1 MLSINMDDV
10 MQVVSNIQN
19 YLIAFGVVLVL
30 ALLVMFAVRKMPK
43 AKKKMIRAQS
53 GLAILLALA
62 IVVNL
67 ICTGPMSTMLDLVS
81 GEGSISEETSAEAT
95 ELVNEITQEGI
106 VLAQNDDNILPVASG
121 SKLNVFGWASTSP
134 CYGGTGSGALNDAYP
149 VTDLLTGL
157 HDAGIE
163 TNDELSK
170 FYTDYCS
177 TRPSVGMAQQDW
189 TLPEPNVS
197 LYTDEMMA
205 NAKEYSD
212 TAMVVITRVGGEGA
226 DLPTDM
232 SAVVDGSWVRRVAD
246 YRGSQRGAGYY
257 NGTYDDTLNEGNDWD
272 AGDHFLQLSNREE
285 ELIDLVTSN
294 FDNVI
299 VVYNGANAFEMDW
312 VKNYPQ
318 IKGVLLC
325 PGTGQSGFEGFG
337 RVVAGEVN
345 PSGHTTATFAAN
357 SLSAP
362 SAENFGLHAYNY
374 GSKTPRAAGDS
385 FVSYNE
391 GIYVGY
397 RYYET
402 RYEDTILG
410 QGNADSTVGTK
421 ASTDGW
427 NYAEEV
433 CFPFGYG
440 LSYTNYE
447 YNLDKLDYNSDTD
460 TFTATVTV
468 SNTGDRDGKATVE
481 LYAQTPYTDYDKQNN
496 VEKSSIQLLG
506 YDKIDVAAGASET
519 VTVDVPG
526 YFLASYD
533 ANGAKGY
540 ILDAGDYYFAVGN
553 GAHEALNNV
562 LAAKC
567 GDAVAGKLI
576 DQDGNVVTGNTA
588 AVATWTAP
596 NTEVDTQK
604 YRNSRYNSDV
614 EVTNTFDDA
623 DVNYWANDDE
633 KITYLSRSAWDT
645 TYPTTL
651 ETLTVNDKLYNGLNM
666 QTYVKAADAKSVSDF
681 NLGVELDE
689 KINFS
694 DMIGVA
700 FDDPKWNDF
709 LSQLT
714 LSDLLINMGDSKGIK
729 AVKAVNKPGCTI
741 VDGPEGMNG
750 QFKYG
755 DRRNC
760 TGWATLPIVGATWN
774 HDVQTRFGEMYGEDA
789 LYASIPIAYAPGADT
804 LRSPYSGRTSEYF
817 SEDGVLSYYAAKAVS
832 HGMRNKGLIGT
843 VKHFFL
849 NEQEAGRQG
858 ISTFANEQSIR
869 EIYMRA
875 FEGSLAEG
883 DSLGVMTAYNR
894 IGVMYAAANQGI
906 QHILRDEWNY
916 GGYIIDDALT
926 ASEYS
931 SAPEMLMAGNNI
943 FCLDTARPNEIEKLI
958 TSTDDGDLLQKVIDS
973 NHYLYYIMLQSS
985 MGGSGAEDVVVSDAA
1000 PWWQTTLRALD
1011 VVFCA
1016 LAVAAVVMYVLHTY
1030 TDVFSEEKRKNR
1042 AAKKN

>member
-1 MLSINMDDV
+1 MAQKETSSKSRRWLGLSGAAVLVANLV
-10 MQVVSNIQN
+10 
-19 YLIAFGVVLVL
+19 LTGTTIAFQQEGEVNH
-30 ALLVMFAVRKMPK
+30 ALGIEGAGASYGGTEFSADGTLSDASY
-43 AKKKMIRAQS
+43 AKYIEAAYQF
-53 GLAILLALA
+53 
-62 IVVNL
+62 
-67 ICTGPMSTMLDLVS
+67 CEQEEE
-81 GEGSISEETSAEAT
+81 EGSVLLYNRNNALPLSESERNVTVFGRGSIDPVFRSTAGGSSTNPDYQKTPVDALQDAGFNVNQTVLDAYASAEAPKARSVSSVG
-95 ELVNEITQEGI
+95 EYDPAL
-106 VLAQNDDNILPVASG
+106 
-121 SKLNVFGWASTSP
+121 F
-134 CYGGTGSGALNDAYP
+134 TGS
-149 VTDLLTGL
+149 VTDSFASYGDVAFVT
-157 HDAGIE
+157 
-163 TNDELSK
+163 LSR
-170 FYTDYCS
+170 FAT
-177 TRPSVGMAQQDW
+177 
-189 TLPEPNVS
+189 
-197 LYTDEMMA
+197 
-205 NAKEYSD
+205 
-212 TAMVVITRVGGEGA
+212 
-226 DLPTDM
+226 
-232 SAVVDGSWVRRVAD
+232 
-246 YRGSQRGAGYY
+246 
-257 NGTYDDTLNEGNDWD
+257 EGNDLAMVND
-272 AGDHFLQLSNREE
+272 EGKRML
-285 ELIDLVTSN
+285 ELD
-294 FDNVI
+294 DNEKAI
-299 VVYNGANAFEMDW
+299 FQQIKDSGKFKKTVVLLNSVFAMEMDW
-312 VKNYPQ
+312 LDEYNVDA
-318 IKGVLLC
+318 VLWVGN
-325 PGTGQSGFEGFG
+325 PGFYGMPGAI
-337 RVVAGEVN
+337 RVVTGEVN

-447 YNLDKLDYNSDTD
+447 YSLDKLDYNSDTD

-481 LYAQTPYTDYDKQNN
+481 LYAQSPYTDYDKQNN

-858 ISTFANEQSIR
+858 ISTFANEQAIR

-943 FCLDTARPNEIEKLI
+943 FCLDTARPTEIEKLI

-973 NHYLYYIMLQSS
+973 NHYLYYVMLQSS

>member
-1 MLSINMDDV
+1 MSKKNSKRRV
-10 MQVVSNIQN
+10 WR
-19 YLIAFGVVLVL
+19 GVTT
-30 ALLVMFAVRKMPK
+30 ATA
-43 AKKKMIRAQS
+43 S
-53 GLAILLALA
+53 LLALS
-62 IVVNL
+62 V
-67 ICTGPMSTMLDLVS
+67 C
-81 GEGSISEETSAEAT
+81 
-95 ELVNEITQEGI
+95 
-106 VLAQNDDNILPVASG
+106 
-121 SKLNVFGWASTSP
+121 ASTVVD
-134 CYGGTGSGALNDAYP
+134 GFRTDIDKFLGTKSTKLVTEDTDGVDLYTFKSDYTST
-149 VTDLLTGL
+149 TDLLHGIQDVGERMSEEGSVLLKNNGALPLTQDETQKITLLGFSSYYPVQGGDMGSSFVENTGT
-157 HDAGIE
+157 DAD
-163 TNDELSK
+163 TVDMVQAFK
-170 FYTDYCS
+170 
-177 TRPSVGMAQQDW
+177 
-189 TLPEPNVS
+189 
-197 LYTDEMMA
+197 
-205 NAKEYSD
+205 AKGFSMNQ
-212 TAMVVITRVGGEGA
+212 T
-226 DLPTDM
+226 
-232 SAVVDGSWVRRVAD
+232 VAD
-246 YRGSQRGAGYY
+246 MYEALQPTFKSEVQSWGGTIEYNHITAPSTTGVFSSKEPSQAALDGQNATWKDSLNDNNVMIVTIARSASE
-257 NGTYDDTLNEGNDWD
+257 NGTYQPGTAGVDPTQNLNQTDPLGLSDDERDLINAAVT
-272 AGDHFLQLSNREE
+272 AKASNGGK
-285 ELIDLVTSN
+285 
-294 FDNVI
+294 VI
-299 VVYNGANAFEMDW
+299 VLLNNASAMEVQEIQD
-312 VKNYPQ
+312 ND
-318 IKGVLLC
+318 GVDAILQVGL
-325 PGTGQSGFEGFG
+325 PGGYGFYG
-337 RVVAGEVN
+337 VADILSGEVN
-345 PSGHTTATFAAN
+345 PSGRTADTYAADLTASPWWN
-357 SLSAP
+357 
-362 SAENFGLHAYNY
+362 NFGDFKYTNATELD
-374 GSKTPRAAGDS
+374 SDSSSFDPAGATAS
-385 FVSYNE
+385 FVNYAE

-410 QGNADSTVGTK
+410 QGNADSAVGTK

-440 LSYTNYE
+440 LSYTTYE

-481 LYAQTPYTDYDKQNN
+481 LYAQSPYTDYDKQNN

-596 NTEVDTQK
+596 NTEVDTEK
-604 YRNSRYNSDV
+604 YRKSRYNSDV

-714 LSDLLINMGDSKGIK
+714 LSELLINMGDSKGIK

-858 ISTFANEQSIR
+858 ISTFANEQAIR

-943 FCLDTARPNEIEKLI
+943 FCLDTARPTEIEKLI

-973 NHYLYYIMLQSS
+973 NHYLYYVMLQSS

>member
-1 MLSINMDDV
+1 MAQKKKGGKMVGKIVKTAVSGVLCVALAGGIVAANVLIPPNASSVQSILGLKSGGIDNSKAKTEGINMEYSKPGFDTEDALV
-10 MQVVSNIQN
+10 EDE
-19 YLIAFGVVLVL
+19 IALN
-30 ALLVMFAVRKMPK
+30 
-43 AKKKMIRAQS
+43 KKIA
-53 GLAILLALA
+53 A
-62 IVVNL
+62 
-67 ICTGPMSTMLDLVS
+67 
-81 GEGSISEETSAEAT
+81 
-95 ELVNEITQEGI
+95 EGI
-106 VLAQNDDNILPVASG
+106 VLL
-121 SKLNVFGWASTSP
+121 K
-134 CYGGTGSGALNDAYP
+134 NDAGKMPYS
-149 VTDLLTGL
+149 TDTTFSFVSHSAVSYIGGNKVDMKTAFE
-157 HDAGIE
+157 DAGFGVNE
-163 TNDELSK
+163 DLWK
-170 FYTDYCS
+170 FYS
-177 TRPSVGMAQQDW
+177 
-189 TLPEPNVS
+189 
-197 LYTDEMMA
+197 
-205 NAKEYSD
+205 
-212 TAMVVITRVGGEGA
+212 
-226 DLPTDM
+226 
-232 SAVVDGSWVRRVAD
+232 
-246 YRGSQRGAGYY
+246 
-257 NGTYDDTLNEGNDWD
+257 EGNGKDYGLGVGSVSY
-272 AGDHFLQLSNREE
+272 GDDEDFSINECPLSVMQAE
-285 ELIDLVTSN
+285 
-294 FDNVI
+294 
-299 VVYNGANAFEMDW
+299 
-312 VKNYPQ
+312 
-318 IKGVLLC
+318 
-325 PGTGQSGFEGFG
+325 PGLTDSMKDTVPVFVFS
-337 RVVAGEVN
+337 RVAGEGRDMPRSMYNHTDVEEDKTKTYLEPDSTELEILQYLNDNFDDVVLLLNSSAAVDLSWVENYPNIHTVISAPAMGDYGLCSLAEIFSGKVN
-345 PSGHTTATFAAN
+345 PSGRTVDTYEMDAMNSPAAQ
-357 SLSAP
+357 
-362 SAENFGLHAYNY
+362 NFGDFAYYDEDGNLTKYNY
-374 GSKTPRAAGDS
+374 
-385 FVSYNE
+385 VSYKE

-681 NLGVELDE
+681 NPGVELDE

-1011 VVFCA
+1011 AVFCA

>member
-1 MLSINMDDV
+1 
-10 MQVVSNIQN
+10 
-19 YLIAFGVVLVL
+19 
-30 ALLVMFAVRKMPK
+30 MP
-43 AKKKMIRAQS
+43 
-53 GLAILLALA
+53 
-62 IVVNL
+62 
-67 ICTGPMSTMLDLVS
+67 
-81 GEGSISEETSAEAT
+81 
-95 ELVNEITQEGI
+95 
-106 VLAQNDDNILPVASG
+106 
-121 SKLNVFGWASTSP
+121 
-134 CYGGTGSGALNDAYP
+134 
-149 VTDLLTGL
+149 
-157 HDAGIE
+157 
-163 TNDELSK
+163 
-170 FYTDYCS
+170 
-177 TRPSVGMAQQDW
+177 
-189 TLPEPNVS
+189 
-197 LYTDEMMA
+197 
-205 NAKEYSD
+205 
-212 TAMVVITRVGGEGA
+212 
-226 DLPTDM
+226 PT
-232 SAVVDGSWVRRVAD
+232 
-246 YRGSQRGAGYY
+246 
-257 NGTYDDTLNEGNDWD
+257 
-272 AGDHFLQLSNREE
+272 
-285 ELIDLVTSN
+285 
-294 FDNVI
+294 
-299 VVYNGANAFEMDW
+299 
-312 VKNYPQ
+312 P
-318 IKGVLLC
+318 
-325 PGTGQSGFEGFG
+325 
-337 RVVAGEVN
+337 
-345 PSGHTTATFAAN
+345 
-357 SLSAP
+357 LSAP

-410 QGNADSTVGTK
+410 QGNADSAVGTK

-440 LSYTNYE
+440 LSYTTYE
-447 YNLDKLDYNSDTD
+447 YSLDKLDYNSDTD

-481 LYAQTPYTDYDKQNN
+481 LYGQSPYTDYDKQNN

-596 NTEVDTQK
+596 NTEVDTEK

-714 LSDLLINMGDSKGIK
+714 LSELLINMGDSKGIK

-789 LYASIPIAYAPGADT
+789 LYASIPIAYAPGANT
-804 LRSPYSGRTSEYF
+804 LRSPYSGRSSEYF

-858 ISTFANEQSIR
+858 ISTFANEQAIR

-883 DSLGVMTAYNR
+883 DSLGVMTAYKPYRRYVRRCQPGHPAHPARRVELRRLHHRRCSDCVRVFLRPRNADGGQQHLLLGYRPPDRNR
-894 IGVMYAAANQGI
+894 
-906 QHILRDEWNY
+906 
-916 GGYIIDDALT
+916 
-926 ASEYS
+926 
-931 SAPEMLMAGNNI
+931 
-943 FCLDTARPNEIEKLI
+943 KLI

-985 MGGSGAEDVVVSDAA
+985 MGGSGAQDVVVSDAA